1 MSKRKYDKPIAG
13 HEYDGIQEL
22 NNPLPKWWLAT
33 FFGTIVFALLYFG
46 YYVLGNGPSQDATLA
61 SRMAKIE
68 GRTEAHQAAAAS
80 VPETE
85 QKIDVDKIMHDK
97 AAMAAGKS
105 VFETN
110 CAPCHG
116 QQGEGSI
123 GPNLT
128 DKYWLHSKGDVAG
141 ILKSFREGFPD
152 KGMPPWDKLIPP
164 DEQVPLAVYV
174 KSLQGTNPPNPKE
187 PQGQLVDGSATGDG
201 EHAGSEEN
209 EEHEE

>member
-1 MSKRKYDKPIAG
+1 MSKRKLDKPIAG

-46 YYVLGNGPSQDATLA
+46 YYVLGNGPSQDETLA
-61 SRMAKIE
+61 ARMAKIE
-68 GRTEAHQAAAAS
+68 GRAVAHAEAAPS
-80 VPETE
+80 VPESTGE
-85 QKIDVDKIMHDK
+85 IDVDKIMHDK
-97 AAMAAGKS
+97 TAMAAGKNE
-105 VFETN
+105 FDTN

-116 QQGEGSI
+116 EQGEGSI

-128 DKYWLHSKGDVAG
+128 DKYWLHSKGDIAG

-152 KGMPPWDKLIPP
+152 KGMPAWDTLIPP
-164 DEQVPLAVYV
+164 EDQVPLAVYV

-187 PQGQLVDGSATGDG
+187 PQGELVDGSGDG
-201 EHAGSEEN
+201 NAHAGSDESDEKD
-209 EEHEE
+209 E